1 MKGDLPYERFSHNP
15 ETSDGERIG
24 TLVRDM
30 AQHFRIDQSFWTGQ
44 QGQDLTEY
52 ALMLAFVVLAAAGLF
67 LVSSTSVVTIWSVSN
82 TIVTNA
88 AQQAHAS
95 S

>member
-1 MKGDLPYERFSHNP
+1 MERLLR
-15 ETSDGERIG
+15 E
-24 TLVRDM
+24 M
-30 AQHFRIDQSFWTGQ
+30 AQRLWIDESFWTEQ

-82 TIVTNA
+82 NIVTAA
-88 AQQAHAS
+88 AQQANAS
-95 S
+95 TS

>member
-1 MKGDLPYERFSHNP
+1 MKANSPDEAWPGSA
-15 ETSDGERIG
+15 TSDGERIG

-30 AQHFRIDQSFWTGQ
+30 IQSFWKDQ

-67 LVSSTSVVTIWSVSN
+67 LVSSKSVVTIWSVSN
-82 TIVTNA
+82 NIVTAA
-88 AQQAHAS
+88 AQTANAS
-95 S
+95 TS

>member
-1 MKGDLPYERFSHNP
+1 M
-15 ETSDGERIG
+15 
-24 TLVRDM
+24 RDM
-30 AQHFRIDQSFWTGQ
+30 AQSFWIKQGFWNDQ

-52 ALMLAFVVLAAAGLF
+52 ALMLAFVVIAAARLF
-67 LVSSTSVVTIWSVSN
+67 LVSSTSVVTIWSASN